1 MSRTTLCTLT
11 AGALTAL
18 SLTTMVLRYQAL
30 GEEALRPIGPG
41 TWKVSLA
48 VHGTSLGNARLQ
60 TATPLELE
68 RQHVQDDTYHSEQFS
83 YKPPEA
89 RHPERRRVL
98 WAQRAG
104 VPNGA
109 FKVRADY
116 HVAIEVGRPAGGP
129 VQQTT

>member
-18 SLTTMVLRYQAL
+18 SLATMVLRYQAL
-30 GEEALRPIGPG
+30 GDEAHRPIGPG
-41 TWKVSLA
+41 TWKVTLA

-89 RHPERRRVL
+89 RHPERVHTWTIQTRIVRFVRR
-98 WAQRAG
+98 
-104 VPNGA
+104 
-109 FKVRADY
+109 
-116 HVAIEVGRPAGGP
+116 HVDAIKEIIYV
-129 VQQTT
+129 VHTCDLLT